1 MLKEFADAI
10 IATKS
15 NFHKFW
21 PKFRFMLPGSIVLF
35 LLGDYLN
42 SKFVGLLSWV
52 GFIFALIGLIT
63 SPIALIIES
72 FYYFLIKFVSSL
84 FNKKIQ

>member
-1 MLKEFADAI
+1 
-10 IATKS
+10 
-15 NFHKFW
+15 
-21 PKFRFMLPGSIVLF
+21 MLPGSIVLF